1 MVDPMID
8 PLTRWARQQKR
19 NAAIRDR
26 QQTEDASTTAV
37 LIATLAVL
45 AILCLV
51 FLLWPV

>member
-8 PLTRWARQQKR
+8 PLTKWARQQKR

-26 QQTEDASTTAV
+26 QQTEEASTTVV
-37 LIATLAVL
+37 LITTLVVL

-51 FLLWPV
+51 FLIWPV